1 MENKKILV
9 AEDEEA
15 NFLYLKEV
23 LDEFDVDI
31 IWAKNGKETV
41 EFTRIHKPV
50 LLLLDIKMPIMSFET
65 GVEISV
71 LTAIHSKQEKTQN
84 VIAEIIGSDST
95 LKHQYVIIGAHYD
108 HLGML
113 RKRNRG
119 PLLSEEVLAF
129 QADEDPREEVEREA
143 EIALN
148 YEKVIKAISNLPEG
162 YKLVIN
168 LYLVEGLDHGEVGEI
183 LGISESTSRSQLARA
198 KKRLLEILQKGH

>member
-1 MENKKILV
+1 MESTGVDRNLHQHLIDRCRQGDTSALEEIYRLYSKAMYNISLRILGTAAD
-9 AEDEEA
+9 AEDATQEA
-15 NFLYLKEV
+15 FIKAFQKIETFVENSSFGAWLKSIV
-23 LDEFDVDI
+23 INTSLD
-31 IWAKNGKETV
+31 
-41 EFTRIHKPV
+41 
-50 LLLLDIKMPIMSFET
+50 
-65 GVEISV
+65 
-71 LTAIHSKQEKTQN
+71 
-84 VIAEIIGSDST
+84 
-95 LKHQYVIIGAHYD
+95 
-108 HLGML
+108 ML